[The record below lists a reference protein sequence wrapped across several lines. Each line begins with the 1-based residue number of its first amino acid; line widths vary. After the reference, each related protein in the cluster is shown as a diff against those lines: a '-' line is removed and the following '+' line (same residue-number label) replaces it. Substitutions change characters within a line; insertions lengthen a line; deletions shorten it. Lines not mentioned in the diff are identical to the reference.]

1 MVWQLKGVDLQTNS
15 ENMVPFLKQVARY
28 YYDSGKI
35 SSRCFIFP
43 NRRSMVFFR
52 KHLAE
57 TLAAADGAAPLVMPR
72 MLTINDFFYEVSG
85 AAPADKVR
93 LLLYLYR
100 CYAELNKKA
109 EPLDEFVFWGDVIL
123 GDFND
128 VDKYLAD
135 PKQLFAN
142 VADLKQLQ
150 DDYSYLTEAQRK
162 AIEGFVSHFSDM
174 SGKLT
179 VDLESDNPAV
189 KERFLQ
195 IWNLLYP
202 LYCKYNDL
210 LDQEGLAYEGMVYRR
225 VAEGL
230 NTRAVEDVLNTA
242 FNDGDVFVF
251 VGLNTLNECEKKLLH
266 RLKDAS
272 RAEFCWDYSGKM
284 IQDPQNRSSLF
295 MRDNV
300 MEFPQ
305 VTRWDED
312 AVGEPVINVVSV
324 PSSIGQAK
332 RIPDILASVK
342 DFNDCA
348 IVLPDENLLV
358 PVLNAVP
365 PAVDAV
371 NVTMGLPMKG
381 SILYSLMETVS
392 VMQLHLAFRRNSWHF
407 YHKQVWD
414 LFSNPLFRNAA
425 DDKTVEVVQS
435 IKSSAKYYIPQ
446 EDLSGVP
453 LLEAVFK
460 PVITDPKSKD
470 RNQIAA
476 FAEYQ
481 QAVLT
486 AVASAAVSDPQLALE
501 LEYAKEY
508 YKGINMLQDSLMD
521 MEILPLTYVRLL
533 NQLMGMLSVPF
544 KGEPLKGLQIMGPL
558 ETRAL
563 DFSNLIIM
571 SSNEGVFPRRS
582 VSSSFVPP
590 ELRKGFGLPTYEL
603 QDAIWAYYFYRMISR
618 AKNVWMLVD
627 TRTEGMK
634 SGEESRYIKQLE
646 YHFGLPLNRY
656 TVQMDSMK
664 TAQLPDVCKT
674 EEDIRKIK
682 ETVLSATAVQ
692 NYLAC
697 PAKFYYA
704 VLKGLEREEEVSESL
719 DAGMFGTI
727 FHEVMRSL
735 YTSEDAMAPDFFFGN
750 PEAEKSLT
758 PLKHITRS
766 YIQGWRDREDV
777 IRTKVRAL
785 IEHELNLVEISGRNL
800 VVTDVIVRYVM
811 KTLWSDLE
819 ILKKSGRESFEILG
833 RELRVGGMFHGFRF
847 KGFIDRLD
855 AFSPDEVRVV
865 DYKTGRVLDDDIF
878 IDDGNAENIAQKIFA
893 PDVKDRPKIALQF
906 FIYDLLVKDRN
917 EAKDRNM
924 CNCVYSTS
932 RLFKELPEA
941 VPVNRTFFDAMSGN
955 LSALLD
961 EMCDPEVGFRRTE
974 DEHVCGYC
982 DFKTIC
988 GR

>member
-1 MVWQLKGVDLQTNS
+1 
-15 ENMVPFLKQVARY
+15 MVPFLKQVARY

-57 TLAAADGAAPLVMPR
+57 ALAADAGAVPIVMPR

-150 DDYSYLTEAQRK
+150 DDYSYLTDVQRK
-162 AIEGFVSHFSDM
+162 AIEGFVSHFSDL

-195 IWNLLYP
+195 IWNMLYP

-210 LDQEGLAYEGMVYRR
+210 LKQEGLAYEGMVYRR
-225 VAEGL
+225 VAERL
-230 NTRAVEDVLNTA
+230 KTEAADDVFKTA
-242 FNDGDVFVF
+242 FGDDEVFVF
-251 VGLNTLNECEKKLLH
+251 VGLNTLNECEKRLLH
-266 RLKDAS
+266 KLKEVS
-272 RAEFCWDYSGKM
+272 RAEFCWDYSGEM
-284 IQDPQNRSSLF
+284 IRDPQNRSSLF
-295 MRDNV
+295 MSENV
-300 MEFPQ
+300 KEFPQ
-305 VTRWDED
+305 VTKWDEQT
-312 AVGEPVINVVSV
+312 VGTPMVNVVSV
-324 PSSIGQAK
+324 SSSVGQAK
-332 RIPDILASVK
+332 RLPDILASVQ
-342 DFNDCA
+342 DYSDCA
-348 IVLPDENLLV
+348 VVLPDENLLV
-358 PVLNAVP
+358 PVLNSLP
-365 PAVDAV
+365 PQVDAV
-371 NVTMGLPMKG
+371 NVTMGLPMKS
-381 SILYSLMETVS
+381 SILYSLMDTVS
-392 VMQLHLAFRRNSWHF
+392 AMQLHLAVRRNSWHF

-425 DDKTVEVVQS
+425 DEKTLEIISGV
-435 IKSSAKYYIPQ
+435 KAAAKYYIPQ
-446 EDLSGVP
+446 SDLGGTP
-453 LLEAVFK
+453 LLEAIFR

-470 RNQIAA
+470 RSQLSA
-476 FAEYQ
+476 FVKYQ
-481 QAVLT
+481 QEVMT
-486 AVASAAVSDPQLALE
+486 AVASVVSSDPQLTLE
-501 LEYAKEY
+501 AEYAKEY
-508 YKGINMLQDSLMD
+508 YKAVSMLQDSLMD
-521 MEILPLTYVRLL
+521 MEILPMTYVRLL
-533 NQLMGMLSVPF
+533 GQLIGMSSVPF
-544 KGEPLKGLQIMGPL
+544 RGEPLKGLQIMGPL
-558 ETRAL
+558 ETRGL
-563 DFSNLIIM
+563 DFSTVVIM
-571 SSNEGVFPRRS
+571 SANEGVFPHRS

-590 ELRKGFGLPTYEL
+590 ELRRGFGLPTYEL

-618 AKNVWMLVD
+618 AENVWMLVD
-627 TRTEGMK
+627 SRTEGMK

-646 YHFGLPLNRY
+646 YHFGLPLKRY
-656 TVQMDSMK
+656 TVQMGTMK
-664 TAQLPDVCKT
+664 TNPLPEIVKT
-674 EEDIRKIK
+674 DDDIKKIK
-682 ETVLSATAVQ
+682 ETVLSATALQ

-704 VLKGLEREEEVSESL
+704 VIKGLQREGEVSENL

-735 YTSEDAMAPDFFFGN
+735 YTSEEAMSPDFFFDDR
-750 PEAEKSLT
+750 EAVRALT
-758 PLKHITRS
+758 PLRHITRA
-766 YIQGWRDREDV
+766 YIQSWRDREPV
-777 IRTKVRAL
+777 IRAKVRAL
-785 IEHELNLVEISGRNL
+785 IEHELNVAEVTGRNL

-811 KTLWSDLE
+811 KTLQSDLQ
-819 ILKKSGRESFEILG
+819 ILRESGKDSFEILG
-833 RELRVGGMFHGFRF
+833 RELRVGGTFHGFRF
-847 KGFIDRLD
+847 KGFIDRFD
-855 AFSPDEVRVV
+855 AFGSDEVRVV

-878 IDDGNAENIAQKIFA
+878 IDDGNAEAIAMKIFE

-906 FIYDLLVKDRN
+906 YIYDLLVQGRDEVKGRN
-917 EAKDRNM
+917 LY
-924 CNCVYSTS
+924 NCVYSTS
-932 RLFKELPEA
+932 RLFGEVPEA
-941 VPVNRTFFDAMSGN
+941 VPVNKVFFDSVSEKLKAV
-955 LSALLD
+955 LD
-961 EMCDPEVGFRRTE
+961 EMCDPDTGFRRTA
-974 DEHVCGYC
+974 DEGVCSFC